1 MKIDVFFE
9 PEPIFS
15 RRVDKLDG
23 MFRFVKLLQYLDE
36 ATATKDEDE
45 SGQTEVKKTFTS
57 DISEFQNNHTC
68 VIRLSD
74 FVGYRSFMF
83 EKIDAYLEIL
93 ERLGVQQLIINN
105 PTRILMSNLKRRSN
119 LIVHNNLPFKKISI
133 KKIDSLA
140 RDLDNQIIGQDNA
153 KTVIH
158 RKLVVQHV
166 RTGDKPLVL
175 MFYGNPGV
183 GKTEV
188 AKVMAKSLFGTNK
201 IIREQMSMTAGTASA
216 EYFKATSHS
225 ENSFSKV
232 LLNRKSNILLLDE
245 FALAPAYI
253 QTAFFQLFDEGKYV
267 DQNFS
272 VDMRNSIIICTSNFT
287 SRKQMKNTI
296 SPALYSRFDAVIPFV
311 DFTPAEKIEVSNRI
325 VDSYLKSGK
334 IRSQYIKLIDVNNVK
349 EHVHQM
355 VQYFSNFRAIRNMV
369 EDTIADELIENSEWR
384 K

>member
-9 PEPIFS
+9 PEPTFS
-15 RRVDKLDG
+15 RRVNKLNG
-23 MFRFVKLLQYLDE
+23 TFHFAKLLKYLDE
-36 ATATKDEDE
+36 ATTTTNEDE
-45 SGQTEVKKTFTS
+45 TGETKVNISFTS
-57 DISEFQNNHTC
+57 DISEFQNNHIC
-68 VIRLSD
+68 VIRISD
-74 FVGYRSFMF
+74 LVGYRSFVF
-83 EKIDAYLEIL
+83 EKIDAHLQIL
-93 ERLGVQQLIINN
+93 EQLGVQQVIINN
-105 PTRILMSNLKRRSN
+105 PTRILLSNLEQRSD
-119 LIVHNNLPFKKISI
+119 LIVHNKLPFKKSSI
-133 KKIDSLA
+133 TKIDSLV
-140 RDLDNQIIGQDNA
+140 RDLNSQIIGQDIA
-153 KTVIH
+153 KTAIH
-158 RKLVVQHV
+158 RKLIVQHV

-175 MFYGNPGV
+175 MFYGNPGI

-216 EYFKATSHS
+216 EYFKATGHS

-245 FALAPAYI
+245 FSLAPAYI
-253 QTAFFQLFDEGKYV
+253 QTSFYQLFDEGKYV

-287 SRKQMKNTI
+287 SKKQMKNFI

-311 DFTPAEKIEVSNRI
+311 DFTPEEKIEVANRI

-355 VQYFSNFRAIRNMV
+355 VQHFSNFRAIRNLV
-369 EDTIADELIENSEWR
+369 EDIIADELIGNSEWED
-384 K
+384 

>member
-9 PEPIFS
+9 PELIFS
-15 RRVDKLDG
+15 RRVNKLDG
-23 MFRFVKLLQYLDE
+23 TFRFAKFLQYLED
-36 ATATKDEDE
+36 ATATKNEDE
-45 SGQTEVKKTFTS
+45 SGQTKVKITFTS
-57 DISEFQNNHTC
+57 DISEFQNNHVC
-68 VIRLSD
+68 IIRISD
-74 FVGYRSFMF
+74 LVGYRSFMF
-83 EKIDAYLEIL
+83 EKIDAHLEIL
-93 ERLGVQQLIINN
+93 EQLGVKQVIINN
-105 PTRILMSNLKRRSN
+105 PTRLLMSNLEQRSD
-119 LIVHNNLPFKKISI
+119 LIVHNNLPFRKISI
-133 KKIDSLA
+133 TQINSLA
-140 RDLDNQIIGQDNA
+140 RDFDSQIVGQDNA
-153 KTVIH
+153 KTAIH

-175 MFYGNPGV
+175 MFYGNPGI

-201 IIREQMSMTAGTASA
+201 IIREQMSMAAGTASA
-216 EYFKATSHS
+216 EYFKATGHS

-267 DQNFS
+267 DENFS

-311 DFTPAEKIEVSNRI
+311 DFTPVEKIEVSNRI

-355 VQYFSNFRAIRNMV
+355 VQHFSSFRAIRNLV
-369 EDTIADELIENSEWR
+369 EDIIADELIENSKW
-384 K
+384 KD

>member
-9 PEPIFS
+9 PEPVFS
-15 RRVDKLDG
+15 RRVGKLDG
-23 MFRFVKLLQYLDE
+23 TFRFAKLLQYLEE
-36 ATATKDEDE
+36 ATSKKDEDE
-45 SGQTEVKKTFTS
+45 SGQTKVRLTFNS
-57 DISEFQNNHTC
+57 DVSEFQNNHIC
-68 VIRLSD
+68 VIRISD
-74 FVGYRSFMF
+74 LVGYRSFMF
-83 EKIDAYLEIL
+83 EKIDAHLEIL
-93 ERLGVQQLIINN
+93 EKLGVQQVLINN
-105 PTRILMSNLKRRSN
+105 PTRILMSNLEQRSD
-119 LIVHNNLPFKKISI
+119 LIVHNNLPFNKISNKKIN
-133 KKIDSLA
+133 SLA
-140 RDLDNQIIGQDNA
+140 RKLDNQIIGQDNA
-153 KTVIH
+153 KTTIH

-175 MFYGNPGV
+175 MFYGNPGI

-216 EYFKATSHS
+216 EYFKATGHS
-225 ENSFSKV
+225 EDSFSKV

-287 SRKQMKNTI
+287 SRKQMKNSI

-311 DFTPAEKIEVSNRI
+311 DFTPAEKVEVSNRI

-334 IRSQYIKLIDVNNVK
+334 IRSQYIKLIDVNKVK
-349 EHVHQM
+349 EHVHQI
-355 VQYFSNFRAIRNMV
+355 VHHFSNFRTIRNLV
-369 EDTIADELIENSEWR
+369 EDIIADELIENNAWR
-384 K
+384 N

>member
-1 MKIDVFFE
+1 MN
-9 PEPIFS
+9 
-15 RRVDKLDG
+15 KLDG
-23 MFRFVKLLQYLDE
+23 TFRFAKFLQYLED
-36 ATATKDEDE
+36 ATTTKSEDE
-45 SGQTEVKKTFTS
+45 SGQTKVKIIFTS
-57 DISEFQNNHTC
+57 DISEFQNNHVC
-68 VIRLSD
+68 IVRISD
-74 FVGYRSFMF
+74 LVGYRSFMF
-83 EKIDAYLEIL
+83 EKIDAHLEIL
-93 ERLGVQQLIINN
+93 EQLGVKQVIINN
-105 PTRILMSNLKRRSN
+105 PTRLLMSNLEQRSD
-119 LIVHNNLPFKKISI
+119 LIVHNNLPFRKISI
-133 KKIDSLA
+133 TQINSLVRDFDS
-140 RDLDNQIIGQDNA
+140 QIVGQDNA
-153 KTVIH
+153 KTAIH

-175 MFYGNPGV
+175 MFYGNPGI

-201 IIREQMSMTAGTASA
+201 IIREQMSMAAGTASV
-216 EYFKATSHS
+216 EYFKATGHS

-267 DQNFS
+267 DENFS

-287 SRKQMKNTI
+287 SRKQMKNAI

-311 DFTPAEKIEVSNRI
+311 DFTPVEKIEVSNRI

-334 IRSQYIKLIDVNNVK
+334 IQSQYIKLIDVNNVK

-355 VQYFSNFRAIRNMV
+355 VRHFSNFRAIRNLV
-369 EDTIADELIENSEWR
+369 EDIIADELIENSKW
-384 K
+384 KD